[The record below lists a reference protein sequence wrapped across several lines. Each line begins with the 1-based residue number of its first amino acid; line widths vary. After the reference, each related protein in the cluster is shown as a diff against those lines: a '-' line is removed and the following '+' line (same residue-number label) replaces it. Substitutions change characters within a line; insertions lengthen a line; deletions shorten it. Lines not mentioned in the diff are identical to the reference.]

1 MKNRLIYFFTLFLV
15 ALSIFTGCAFS
26 LSGIRGSGVL
36 KTEVREVTTFST
48 ISFKSVGKLK
58 IQQTG
63 KESLTIIADE
73 NILPI
78 LESRV
83 SDQTLYINNIN
94 PSNIDPTN
102 PIEFLVEVKNLENLY
117 TKSVGSIEVNG
128 IQGKRLSVSLD
139 GVGSMAITG
148 NVDVLDLELTGVCSF
163 NGEELKTKQAT
174 VHNNKGVGNA
184 IVNVSEQLDASVSG
198 IGSIE
203 YIGSPQVTESVKGI
217 GKIKERS

>member
-1 MKNRLIYFFTLFLV
+1 VKNKLIYRFTLFLL

-26 LSGIRGSGVL
+26 LNGTRGSGVL
-36 KTEVREVTTFST
+36 KTEIREVTPFST

-83 SDQTLYINNIN
+83 SDQTLYINNVN
-94 PSNIDPTN
+94 PSSIDPTN
-102 PIEFLVEVKNLENLY
+102 PIEFIVEVKNLENLD
-117 TKSVGSIEVNG
+117 TKAVGSIEVKD

-139 GVGSMAITG
+139 GVGSMAIAG
-148 NVDVLDLELTGVCSF
+148 NVDVLDLELSGVGSF
-163 NGEELKTKQAT
+163 NGEELKSKQAT
-174 VHNNKGVGNA
+174 VRNKGVGSA
-184 IVNVSEQLDASVSG
+184 VVNVSEQLDASASG
-198 IGSIE
+198 IGAIE
-203 YIGSPQVTESVKGI
+203 YIGSPQVTESVKGL
-217 GKIKERS
+217 GGIKKRT

>member
-1 MKNRLIYFFTLFLV
+1 MKNKLIYRLTLFLT
-15 ALSIFTGCAFS
+15 ALVVFTGCS
-26 LSGIRGSGVL
+26 INLIGIKGSGVFR
-36 KTEVREVTTFST
+36 TESREVTAFSA

-83 SDQTLYINNIN
+83 SGKTLYI
-94 PSNIDPTN
+94 SNGNKSSIDPTK
-102 PIEFLVEVKNLENLY
+102 PIEFVVEVKNLENLY
-117 TKSVGSIEVNG
+117 TKAVGSIEVNG

-139 GVGSMAITG
+139 GVGSMEIAG
-148 NVDVLDLELTGVCSF
+148 NVDVLDLDLTGVGSF

-174 VHNNKGVGNA
+174 VRNKGVGSA
-184 IVNVSEQLDASVSG
+184 VVNVSEQLDASISG
-198 IGSIE
+198 LGSIE
-203 YIGSPQVTESVKGI
+203 YLGSPQVKESVKGL
-217 GKIKERS
+217 GGIKKRS